1 MEEVFAMEASPFLAH
16 IADDGRTQTVLAH
29 LQGTAALAKKFAG
42 TFGGEAQAELAA
54 LAHDI
59 GKYTSAFQK
68 RLYGDPARVDHSTA
82 GAVECWRAR
91 QPFAAFA
98 VAGHHGGLPNGGSL
112 TDGPEENTLLGRLK
126 RGERGY
132 LEPYDAWKK
141 EVSLPQADIPAFLLR
156 QNEALEG
163 MFFTRMLY
171 SCLVDG
177 DFLDTEAFMAGCG
190 RTHQADSLDRLFE
203 KLRAYISG
211 WFPAKGVLNSQRCR
225 ILECCIQEGERQ
237 KPGLFSLTVPTG
249 GGKTIASLAFALAQA
264 KEHGLNRVIYVI
276 PYTSII
282 EQTAEVFREVLGA
295 ENVLEHHSNLLYD
308 LESEANPLTVQLAQA
323 TENWDIP
330 VVVTTAV
337 QFFESLYACR
347 ASQCRKLHNIAGS
360 VVIFDEAQMMP
371 VPYLRPCVH
380 AIAQIVEHYR
390 VSAVLC
396 TATQP
401 NLGPIF
407 REFIPHTPIMEIC
420 PAKAYRQDVF
430 TRVTFRREGLL
441 SWDDLAEQLKQH
453 DQVLCIV
460 NTRKAAQA
468 VYGCLEKE
476 DTFHLSTLM
485 CPAHRKR
492 QLAEIRQRL
501 KEGLHCRVVSTSL
514 IEAGVDVDF
523 PVVFRELAGLDSVLQ
538 AAGRCNREGRR
549 PAENSIVTVFE
560 GEEKPPPL
568 FAAAIGAGKNV
579 MDRYENF
586 TTPEAVHDYFQIL
599 LNLRGDQA
607 QDEQQILPLIHS
619 NFFPF
624 RIVAERFHLI
634 DTATRTIYIPM
645 ERGASLV
652 AQLRSGVHSRNLFR
666 MLGQYSVSV
675 YEEHFAALEE
685 AGKLEVLEDGSA
697 ILKAMS
703 LYSDETG
710 LSTAADCGKALYI

>member
-1 MEEVFAMEASPFLAH
+1 MEAPPFLAH

-59 GKYTSAFQK
+59 GKYTWAFQK

-91 QPFAAFA
+91 QPFTAFA

-112 TDGPEENTLLGRLK
+112 TDGPEANTLLGRLK
-126 RGERGY
+126 RSEMGY
-132 LEPYDAWKK
+132 LEPYDAWEK
-141 EVSLPQADIPAFLLR
+141 EVSLPQAEIPAFLLR
-156 QNEALEG
+156 RNEALEG

-177 DFLDTEAFMAGCG
+177 DFLDTEAFMAGYG
-190 RTHQADSLDRLFE
+190 RTHQTYSMDGLFE
-203 KLRAYISG
+203 KLQAYISG
-211 WFPAKGVLNSQRCR
+211 WFPAKGALNRQRCK
-225 ILECCIQEGERQ
+225 ILERCIQEGERQ
-237 KPGLFSLTVPTG
+237 RPGLFSLTVPTG
-249 GGKTIASLAFALAQA
+249 GGKTMASLAFALAHA
-264 KEHGLNRVIYVI
+264 KENGLNRVIYVI

-308 LESEANPLTVQLAQA
+308 LENEANSLTVQLAQA

-371 VPYLRPCVH
+371 IPYLRPCVH
-380 AIAQIVEHYR
+380 AIAQLVEHYR

-401 NLGPIF
+401 ALGPIF
-407 REFIPHTPIMEIC
+407 REFLPHTPILELC
-420 PAKAYRQDVF
+420 PDKTYQQDVF
-430 TRVTFRREGLL
+430 RRVTFQREGRLT
-441 SWDDLAEQLKQH
+441 WDHLAEQLRQH

-468 VYGCLEKE
+468 IYGRLDK
-476 DTFHLSTLM
+476 DGTFHLSTFM

-492 QLAEIRQRL
+492 QLAEIRRRL
-501 KEGLHCRVVSTSL
+501 KDGRPCRVVSTSL

-538 AAGRCNREGRR
+538 AAGRCNREGKR
-549 PAENSIVTVFE
+549 PAEKSIVTVFE

-568 FAAAIGAGKNV
+568 FATAIGTGKNV

-586 TTPEAVHDYFQIL
+586 TSPEAVHAYFQML
-599 LNLRGDQA
+599 LNLRGEQA
-607 QDEQQILPLIHS
+607 QDVQQILPLIRS
-619 NFFPF
+619 EFVPF
-624 RIVAERFHLI
+624 RTVAERFHLI
-634 DTATRTIYIPM
+634 DTATRTIYIPI
-645 ERGASLV
+645 EQGASLV
-652 AQLRSGVHSRNLFR
+652 EQLRSGVHSRNLYR
-666 MLGQYSVSV
+666 KLGQYSVSV
-675 YEEHFAALEE
+675 YEKHFAALAE
-685 AGKLEVLEDGSA
+685 AGNLDVLEDGTA
-697 ILKAMS
+697 VLQTMR

-710 LSTAADCGKALYI
+710 LALAADCGKSLYI